1 MKDWS
6 YLKKVLSIKD
16 SFKSKFKDFAKNHLL
31 IFAFGFLG
39 LLILIG
45 TIIINIFWGGG
56 VFLDIANVNNI
67 IKDYMSIYLSMLGV
81 VATLYASF
89 VVIYAY
95 DAWKDQKNFDTDVE
109 ILKQCDENLC
119 RFKNDIDRICN
130 KIINIHDVYH
140 NNKEFYIA
148 HSLYRKPL
156 DTENK
161 YLEDFIIHLQRY
173 LDYNK
178 HEIRLKSLLNEY
190 GSLGYEFLNLNKD
203 FTNDVYQPIYNEI
216 KTITSVSWTDST
228 LMFSSQSRDG
238 QKEDLV
244 RNYYRVLNNFY
255 NNAGVL
261 EELDKTTGQYISK
274 FLNYRELYNLMDDYY
289 KEINKI
295 IKKRMRA

>member
-6 YLKKVLSIKD
+6 YLKKVLSMKD

-39 LLILIG
+39 LLLLIG
-45 TIIINIFWGGG
+45 TIIINIFWGGD
-56 VFLDIANVNNI
+56 VFLDVADDNTI
-67 IKDYMSIYLSMLGV
+67 IKDYMAIYLSMLGV

-109 ILKQCDENLC
+109 LLKQCDENLC

-130 KIINIHDVYH
+130 KIITIHDIYD
-140 NNKEFYIA
+140 NKKEFYIA

-178 HEIRLKSLLNEY
+178 HEVKLKSLLNEY
-190 GSLGYEFLNLNKD
+190 GSLGYEFLHLNKD
-203 FTNDVYQPIYNEI
+203 FTNDVYLPIYNEI
-216 KTITSVSWTDST
+216 KTISSVGWTDST
-228 LMFSSQSRDG
+228 LITPSLSKDG
-238 QKEDLV
+238 QKDNLV
-244 RNYYRVLNNFY
+244 KNYYSVLNNFY

-261 EELDKTTGQYISK
+261 EEMDETTGQYTSK
-274 FLNYRELYNLMDDYY
+274 FLNYSEFYDLMNDYY